1 MPEAC
6 HLCGAAGLKEFAA
19 FPTLARVTSDCR
31 PFRPGGRL
39 ASCPTCGALQKVAD
53 AALAADC
60 KEIYAGYRLY
70 HQGEGQE
77 QRIFDQHSGSSR
89 PRSALI
95 LDHLERFL
103 SREAPAAGRLLDIGC
118 GEGFFLAAFGRR
130 FPGWRL
136 SGLDMGGRY
145 RATVLGLPG
154 VEDYFDGDPALAAGP
169 YDLVTL
175 NHTLEHIPGPATY
188 LERVQGLL
196 RPGGLLL
203 VNVPDWTANPFD
215 LAVADHCTH
224 FTEPVLARALA
235 RAGLAPLSLDRTAI
249 PKEWLAVARAGD
261 PASGPDPAPAD
272 RAAAQAA
279 LDWLGRFAAGAR
291 DAAAGRRL
299 GIFGTAIAGVWLDAA
314 LAGRAEFFVD
324 EDPGRAGS
332 AFMGRPVH
340 LPCQVPA
347 GAAVVLAFPPAVAR
361 GIAGR
366 LAGLPFDLMIPED

>member
-1 MPEAC
+1 MAEAC
-6 HLCGAAGLKEFAA
+6 HLCGEPGLEEFPA
-19 FPTLARVTSDCR
+19 FPALARVTSDCR

-39 ASCPTCGALQKVAD
+39 ASCPACGALQKVAD
-53 AALAADC
+53 QAFAADC
-60 KEIYAGYRLY
+60 TEVYAGYRLY
-70 HQGEGQE
+70 HQGAGRE
-77 QRIFDQHSGSSR
+77 QRIFDQRSGASR
-89 PRSALI
+89 PRSSLV
-95 LDHLERFL
+95 LDLLESHLDRAE
-103 SREAPAAGRLLDIGC
+103 AGRLLDIGC
-118 GEGFFLAAFGRR
+118 GEGFFLDAFGRR
-130 FPGWRL
+130 FPDWRL
-136 SGLDMGGRY
+136 SGLDMGDRY

-154 VEDYFDGDPALAAGP
+154 VEAYYDGDPSQAAGP
-169 YDLVTL
+169 YELITL
-175 NHTLEHIPGPATY
+175 NHTLEHIPGPVAY
-188 LERVQGLL
+188 LERVRSLL

-215 LAVADHCTH
+215 LAIADHCTH

-261 PASGPDPAPAD
+261 PAPGPDPAPAD

-291 DAAAGRRL
+291 DAAAGKRL

-340 LPCQVPA
+340 LPGQVPA

-366 LAGLPFDLMIPED
+366 LSGLPFDLVIPED